1 MSGNSGPVLQNFSPR
16 GIAGCSVIMALAAML
31 AGCSGGVSRFD
42 YASFANNS
50 SDDKLTTSSL
60 SPIPA
65 EPIYSGG
72 AATNGREVV
81 RRDLPPPQSPRQ
93 MAKVQPQPY
102 RPAPAPLQHEP
113 YSAPQYQAPQYQ
125 APQYQAPKARYQ
137 PPKYQAQ
144 QTKAPQA
151 KAPQYQAP
159 QYQAPVSQARNKPLQ
174 KALPVLPANKTVAVQ
189 KGDTLYKLAK
199 KHDVTIDELKS
210 VNSLKTTRLSIGQEL
225 IVPGAAAPA
234 PAAPAG
240 SYTVQSGD
248 SLTRIAQK
256 YGLTQSE
263 LQKANGIS
271 RPNLLK
277 PGQKLKIPGKAV
289 PAAVAKKQGN
299 VRVASRGKD
308 IPLPFSK
315 PRRGYTAKSTQ
326 TKNKGASKSKPLPKP
341 KPMAGNQFRWPV
353 KGRIVSGFGKTPGG
367 KHNDGI
373 NVAVPAG
380 TSIKA
385 AENGVIAY
393 AGSELEPYGNLILI
407 RHANNW
413 VTAYAHSDKLLVKR
427 GDTVRRGQIIAK
439 AGKSGNVSQPQL
451 HFELRK
457 GSKPVNPLS
466 YMASS

>member
-1 MSGNSGPVLQNFSPR
+1 MSGNSGSILQNFSPR

-50 SDDKLTTSSL
+50 SDDGLTTSSL

-65 EPIYSGG
+65 ESIYSGG
-72 AATNGREVV
+72 AATNGTEVV

-93 MAKVQPQPY
+93 MANVQPQPY

-125 APQYQAPKARYQ
+125 APQYQAPEYQ
-137 PPKYQAQ
+137 V
-144 QTKAPQA
+144 
-151 KAPQYQAP
+151 P

-174 KALPVLPANKTVAVQ
+174 KALPVRPANKTVAVQ

-210 VNSLKTTRLSIGQEL
+210 VNSLKTARLSIGQEL
-225 IVPGAAAPA
+225 IIPGAAAPA

-256 YGLTQSE
+256 YGLTQRE

-277 PGQKLKIPGKAV
+277 PGQKLKIPGKSV

-308 IPLPFSK
+308 IPLPSSK
-315 PRRGYTAKSTQ
+315 PRRGDTAKSTQ
-326 TKNKGASKSKPLPKP
+326 TKNRVASKNKPLPKP

>member
-50 SDDKLTTSSL
+50 SDDGLTTSSL

-65 EPIYSGG
+65 ESIYSGG
-72 AATNGREVV
+72 AAANGTEIV

-102 RPAPAPLQHEP
+102 QPAPAPLQHKP

-137 PPKYQAQ
+137 PPKYQA
-144 QTKAPQA
+144 
-151 KAPQYQAP
+151 PQYQAP

-174 KALPVLPANKTVAVQ
+174 KALPVPPANKTVAVQ

-199 KHDVTIDELKS
+199 KHDVTINELKS
-210 VNSLKTTRLSIGQEL
+210 VNSLKTARLSIGQEL
-225 IVPGAAAPA
+225 IIPGAAAPA

-240 SYTVQSGD
+240 SYTVKSGD

-277 PGQKLKIPGKAV
+277 PGQKLKIPGKAA

-299 VRVASRGKD
+299 VRVASLGKD
-308 IPLPFSK
+308 IPLPSSK
-315 PRRGYTAKSTQ
+315 PRRGDTAKSTQ
-326 TKNKGASKSKPLPKP
+326 TKNKGASKSEPLPKP

-353 KGRIVSGFGKTPGG
+353 KGRIVAGFGKTPGG

>member
-1 MSGNSGPVLQNFSPR
+1 MSGNSGPVMQNFSPR

-50 SDDKLTTSSL
+50 SDDGLTTSSL

-72 AATNGREVV
+72 AATYGTEIV

-102 RPAPAPLQHEP
+102 QPAPAPLQYEP
-113 YSAPQYQAPQYQ
+113 YSAPQYQAPQIQ
-125 APQYQAPKARYQ
+125 APQIQAPQ
-137 PPKYQAQ
+137 IQ
-144 QTKAPQA
+144 
-151 KAPQYQAP
+151 APQYQAP

-174 KALPVLPANKTVAVQ
+174 KALPVPPANKTVAVQ

-199 KHDVTIDELKS
+199 KHDVTINELKS
-210 VNSLKTTRLSIGQEL
+210 VNSLRTARLSIGQEL
-225 IVPGAAAPA
+225 IIPGAAAPA
-234 PAAPAG
+234 PAVPAG

-248 SLTRIAQK
+248 SLTRIARK

-271 RPNLLK
+271 RPNLLR
-277 PGQKLKIPGKAV
+277 PGQKLKIPGKAA

-308 IPLPFSK
+308 IPLPSSK
-315 PRRGYTAKSTQ
+315 PRRGDTAKSTQ
-326 TKNKGASKSKPLPKP
+326 KKNKVASKSKPLPKP

-393 AGSELEPYGNLILI
+393 AGNELEPYGNLILI

-466 YMASS
+466 YMSSS